1 MPAGDPMTP
10 PEDSAG
16 ATRGV
21 PVWRVGP
28 PRPGAAGGGPRDTV
42 IREGLVE
49 LVLNGRTLVRI
60 SCLPLALED
69 LALGFLASEGL
80 VDGPQAVWSLEVSP
94 GADKVEVRAA
104 VDPDRLVLFLER
116 LAVSSGCGGG
126 ASAAAPVLPVSRSD
140 TCLRPDDLSE
150 RMKEFEHASALFR
163 ATGGV
168 HAAAVTDGR
177 AIEAMA
183 EDIGRHNAVDKTIG
197 RCLRQGIPLPDRAI
211 LTTGRLSADVL
222 AKAARAG
229 AAVVVSPGA
238 VTTRAIE
245 LAAAADIAAVGF
257 ARARRMNV
265 YTAPWRLGLAPR
277 PAEGQQRAT

>member
-1 MPAGDPMTP
+1 MTP
-10 PEDSAG
+10 PEDASG
-16 ATRGV
+16 PTRDV

-28 PRPGAAGGGPRDTV
+28 PRPGAAGSPPRDAV
-42 IREGLVE
+42 IREGLVQ

-60 SCLPLALED
+60 SCLPLALDD

-80 VDGPQAVWSLEVSP
+80 VDGPQAVWGIEVAS
-94 GADKVEVRAA
+94 GADKVDIRAS
-104 VDPDRLVLFLER
+104 VDPDRLALVLER
-116 LAVSSGCGGG
+116 LATSSGCGGG
-126 ASAAAPVLPVSRSD
+126 ASAAAQALPACASD
-140 TCLRPDDLSE
+140 ACFGPEDLSQ
-150 RMKEFEHASALFR
+150 RMKEFEHASTLFR

-177 AIEAMA
+177 AVEAMA

-197 RCLRQGIPLPDRAI
+197 RCLRQGIPLARRALI
-211 LTTGRLSADVL
+211 TTGRLSADVL
-222 AKAARAG
+222 AKAARVG
-229 AAVVVSPGA
+229 VPVAVSGGA

-265 YTAPWRLGLAPR
+265 YTAPWRLGLVPR
-277 PAEGQQRAT
+277 AGGGRDLAI